1 MRFTCTSSAG
11 SPRGP
16 SASVTVHRSSFG
28 ALRRE
33 TRRIGMRE
41 TFLWRPYPP
50 PTGTTHPPASRRPWT
65 VRPGK
70 TPSRERGQLPPG
82 GSRDRASRA
91 APQPDDS
98 GRVGAL
104 RWGSRAR
111 GPDVPREAVRRREHP
126 GRGHQDAAAQRL
138 PAELQPHQP
147 GPGPR
152 RCRLAP
158 DNAAVR
164 PRHVDVARAPLA
176 TRPWKG
182 RRGTS
187 QEAQVPVV
195 LTIETPPGFTLRS
208 ALLSSPPHPKPLQ
221 PHLAQVNPA
230 GGGLEAWD
238 AQVLLRNTPLSLTAT
253 LPLFSTPGWA

>member
-1 MRFTCTSSAG
+1 
-11 SPRGP
+11 
-16 SASVTVHRSSFG
+16 
-28 ALRRE
+28 
-33 TRRIGMRE
+33 MRE
-41 TFLWRPYPP
+41 ASPWRPCLRPRVPP
-50 PTGTTHPPASRRPWT
+50 NPQLARGRGQCAG
-65 VRPGK
+65 GK
-70 TPSRERGQLPPG
+70 TPRRGRRQPPG

-91 APQPDDS
+91 APHPDDP
-98 GRVGAL
+98 GRVGAP
-104 RWGSRAR
+104 RWGSRGR

-152 RCRLAP
+152 WCCVAP
-158 DNAAVR
+158 HNAAVR
-164 PRHVDVARAPLA
+164 PRHVDSTRAPLA

-187 QEAQVPVV
+187 KEAQVPVV
-195 LTIETPPGFTLRS
+195 LTIETPLGPTLRS
-208 ALLSSPPHPKPLQ
+208 ALLPSPLSPKPLQ
-221 PHLAQVNPA
+221 AHLAQVNPS

-253 LPLFSTPGWA
+253 LPLFSTQARPEPSLHLTEHAKPPPFTLPSSVCV